1 MKPNA
6 FEKLVRI
13 PADIIHRGLMVHSSC
28 RKYSVSDL
36 LCAVLCDEEIP
47 QRDERDS
54 DAGSAVGDM
63 SGSHDEH
70 FLSDESGQICQPQ
83 IVPGCCGRTE

>member
-1 MKPNA
+1 M
-6 FEKLVRI
+6 ES
-13 PADIIHRGLMVHSSC
+13 PAC

-36 LCAVLCDEEIP
+36 LRAVLCDEEIP
-47 QRDERDS
+47 QRGERDS

-70 FLSDESGQICQPQ
+70 FFI
-83 IVPGCCGRTE
+83 R

>member
-1 MKPNA
+1 M
-6 FEKLVRI
+6 ES
-13 PADIIHRGLMVHSSC
+13 PAC

-36 LCAVLCDEEIP
+36 LRAVLCDEEIP
-47 QRDERDS
+47 QRGERDS

-70 FLSDESGQICQPQ
+70 FLSDEAGQICQPQ
-83 IVPGCCGRTE
+83 TVPGCYRRTEQTGHKRSIKR

>member
-1 MKPNA
+1 M
-6 FEKLVRI
+6 ES
-13 PADIIHRGLMVHSSC
+13 PAC

-36 LCAVLCDEEIP
+36 LRAVLCDEEIP
-47 QRDERDS
+47 QRGERDS

-70 FLSDESGQICQPQ
+70 FYQMNPTDMSAANCTGMLWENRID
-83 IVPGCCGRTE
+83 RR

>member
-1 MKPNA
+1 M
-6 FEKLVRI
+6 ES
-13 PADIIHRGLMVHSSC
+13 PAC
-28 RKYSVSDL
+28 RKYSVSGYCYVPV
-36 LCAVLCDEEIP
+36 LCAEEIP

-70 FLSDESGQICQPQ
+70 FYQMKPDRYVSRKLYRDVTGEQNRT
-83 IVPGCCGRTE
+83 GRKKKH

>member
-1 MKPNA
+1 MESLA
-6 FEKLVRI
+6 
-13 PADIIHRGLMVHSSC
+13 C

-36 LCAVLCDEEIP
+36 LRAVLCAEEIP

-70 FLSDESGQICQPQ
+70 FLSDEAGQVCQPQ